1 MEVISDTIENGEIE
15 NVHLVPIGDFKGSDK
30 DGNPIDEHITKES
43 LDQIAEK
50 LNSGDE
56 VLCDIDHQSCKPG
69 VDRDSKAAGW
79 FHKFVV
85 DPVKGLF
92 ANLKLTKKGREIVEN
107 REYRYT
113 SPVFTI
119 DDNGNPNDI
128 HSVALTN
135 VPAFKGHISPILN
148 SEPNS
153 NEKESMKMEIT
164 KEELI
169 ELIKNT
175 VNEMNVKKEINEGI
189 RDIKRDIQDE
199 VVENSC
205 GEKKEELVE
214 NACNEKQ
221 EEIVEVKNEETA
233 PAPETKMNETEEK
246 KAETEEKKD
255 EVIKIES
262 LNSAPAPS
270 ISQEPE
276 WKNLHGKAFFDW
288 YAKHPNGI

>member
-1 MEVISDTIENGEIE
+1 MEIISNTIDNGEIE
-15 NVHLVPIGDFKGSDK
+15 NVHLVPIGDYKGSDK

-50 LNSGDE
+50 LNSGDD

-69 VDRDSKAAGW
+69 VERDSKAAGW

-92 ANLKLTKKGREIVEN
+92 ASLKLTKNGREIVEN

-113 SPVFTI
+113 SPVFTL
-119 DDNGNPNDI
+119 DENGNPNDI

-153 NEKESMKMEIT
+153 NEKESIKMEIT
-164 KEELI
+164 KEDHI

-175 VNEMNVKKEINEGI
+175 VNEMNIKKEINEEI
-189 RDIKRDIQDE
+189 REE
-199 VVENSC
+199 VVGNSC
-205 GEKKEELVE
+205 DK
-214 NACNEKQ
+214 KQ
-221 EEIVEVKNEETA
+221 EEIVEVKNEETV
-233 PAPETKMNETEEK
+233 PETKEEVK
-246 KAETEEKKD
+246 EEVKVEDKD
-255 EVIKIES
+255 EPKDEKEVIKIET
-262 LNSAPAPS
+262 LNSAPTPS
-270 ISQEPE
+270 MTQEPE
-276 WKNLHGKAFFDW
+276 WKKLHGKDFFDW
-288 YAKHPNGI
+288 CAKHQNCI

>member
-43 LDQIAEK
+43 LEQIAEK

-92 ANLKLTKKGREIVEN
+92 ASLKLTKKGREIVEN

-113 SPVFTI
+113 SPVFTL
-119 DDNGNPNDI
+119 DENGNPNDI

-153 NEKESMKMEIT
+153 NEKESIKMEIT
-164 KEELI
+164 KEDLI
-169 ELIKNT
+169 DLIKRT
-175 VNEMNVKKEINEGI
+175 VNEMNVKKEINEEI
-189 RDIKRDIQDE
+189 RDIQEEI
-199 VVENSC
+199 VENSC
-205 GEKKEELVE
+205 V
-214 NACNEKQ
+214 EKQ
-221 EEIVEVKNEETA
+221 EEVKNEETV
-233 PAPETKMNETEEK
+233 PETKEEVKEEVKVEDEPKEEK
-246 KAETEEKKD
+246 
-255 EVIKIES
+255 EVIKIET
-262 LNSAPAPS
+262 LNSAPIPTVNA
-270 ISQEPE
+270 EPE
-276 WKNLHGKAFFDW
+276 WKSLHGKAFFDW

>member
-1 MEVISDTIENGEIE
+1 MEVISDTIDNGEIE

-50 LNSGDE
+50 LNSGDD

-92 ANLKLTKKGREIVEN
+92 ASLKLTKKGREIVEN

-113 SPVFTI
+113 SPVFTL
-119 DDNGNPNDI
+119 DENGNPNEI

-148 SEPNS
+148 SEPIS
-153 NEKESMKMEIT
+153 NEKESIKMEIT

-175 VNEMNVKKEINEGI
+175 VNEMNVKKEINEEI
-189 RDIKRDIQDE
+189 RDIQDE
-199 VVENSC
+199 IVENSC
-205 GEKKEELVE
+205 GEK
-214 NACNEKQ
+214 Q
-221 EEIVEVKNEETA
+221 EEVKNEETA
-233 PAPETKMNETEEK
+233 PAPAEETKVNEPEDKKDETED
-246 KAETEEKKD
+246 KKD

-262 LNSAPAPS
+262 LNSAPTPS

>member
-43 LDQIAEK
+43 LEQIAEK

-92 ANLKLTKKGREIVEN
+92 ASLKLTKKGREIVEN

-113 SPVFTI
+113 SPVFTL
-119 DDNGNPNDI
+119 DENGNPNDI

-153 NEKESMKMEIT
+153 NEKESIKMEIT

-169 ELIKNT
+169 DLIKNT
-175 VNEMNVKKEINEGI
+175 VNEMNIKKEINEEI
-189 RDIKRDIQDE
+189 RDIQEEI
-199 VVENSC
+199 VENSC
-205 GEKKEELVE
+205 GEKKEEVAE
-214 NACNEKQ
+214 NSCVEKQ
-221 EEIVEVKNEETA
+221 EEVKNEETV
-233 PAPETKMNETEEK
+233 PETKEEVKEEVKVEDKPKEEK
-246 KAETEEKKD
+246 
-255 EVIKIES
+255 EVIKIET
-262 LNSAPAPS
+262 LNSAPIPTVNA
-270 ISQEPE
+270 EPE
-276 WKNLHGKAFFDW
+276 WKNLHGKEFFDW

>member
-43 LDQIAEK
+43 LEQIAEK

-56 VLCDIDHQSCKPG
+56 VLCDIDHQSCKLG

-92 ANLKLTKKGREIVEN
+92 ACLKLTKKGREIVEN

-113 SPVFTI
+113 SPVFTL
-119 DDNGNPNDI
+119 DENGNPNDI

-153 NEKESMKMEIT
+153 NEKEPIKMEIT
-164 KEELI
+164 KEDLI

-175 VNEMNVKKEINEGI
+175 VNEMNVKKEINEEI
-189 RDIKRDIQDE
+189 RDIQEEI
-199 VVENSC
+199 VENSC
-205 GEKKEELVE
+205 DK
-214 NACNEKQ
+214 KQ
-221 EEIVEVKNEETA
+221 EEIVEVKNEETV
-233 PAPETKMNETEEK
+233 PETKEEVKEEVKVEDEPKEEK
-246 KAETEEKKD
+246 
-255 EVIKIES
+255 EVIKIET
-262 LNSAPAPS
+262 LNSAPIPTVNA
-270 ISQEPE
+270 EPE

>member
-113 SPVFTI
+113 SPVFTL
-119 DDNGNPNDI
+119 DENGNPNDI

-153 NEKESMKMEIT
+153 NEKESIKMEIT

-175 VNEMNVKKEINEGI
+175 VNEMNVKKEINEEI
-189 RDIKRDIQDE
+189 RDIQEEI
-199 VVENSC
+199 VENSC
-205 GEKKEELVE
+205 GEKKEEVVE
-214 NACNEKQ
+214 NSCDKKQ
-221 EEIVEVKNEETA
+221 EEIVEVKNEETV
-233 PAPETKMNETEEK
+233 PETKEEVKEEVKVEDEPKEEK
-246 KAETEEKKD
+246 
-255 EVIKIES
+255 EVIKIET
-262 LNSAPAPS
+262 LNSAPIPTVNA
-270 ISQEPE
+270 EPE

>member
-56 VLCDIDHQSCKPG
+56 VLCDIDHQSCKTG

-113 SPVFTI
+113 SPVFTL
-119 DDNGNPNDI
+119 DENGNPNDI

-153 NEKESMKMEIT
+153 NEKESIKMEIT

-189 RDIKRDIQDE
+189 RDIKRDIQEE

-205 GEKKEELVE
+205 V
-214 NACNEKQ
+214 EKQ
-221 EEIVEVKNEETA
+221 EEVKNEETA
-233 PAPETKMNETEEK
+233 PATETKMNETEEK
-246 KAETEEKKD
+246 KDETEEKKD

-262 LNSAPAPS
+262 LNSAPTPS

>member
-1 MEVISDTIENGEIE
+1 MEIISDTIENGEIE

-30 DGNPIDEHITKES
+30 EGNPIDEHITKES

-50 LNSGDE
+50 LNSGDD

-69 VDRDSKAAGW
+69 VERDSKAAGW

-113 SPVFTI
+113 SPVFTL
-119 DDNGNPNDI
+119 DENGNPNDI

-135 VPAFKGHISPILN
+135 VPAFKGHISPIIN
-148 SEPNS
+148 SEPT
-153 NEKESMKMEIT
+153 ETDKEENLNKEIINMEIT
-164 KEELI
+164 KEDLI

-175 VNEMNVKKEINEGI
+175 VNEMNIKKEINEEI
-189 RDIKRDIQDE
+189 R
-199 VVENSC
+199 
-205 GEKKEELVE
+205 EELVE
-214 NACNEKQ
+214 NSCDKKQ
-221 EEIVEVKNEETA
+221 EEVKNEETV
-233 PAPETKMNETEEK
+233 PVPDKEIKVNETEDK
-246 KAETEEKKD
+246 KDEKD

-262 LNSAPAPS
+262 LNSAPTPS
-270 ISQEPE
+270 MTQEPE
-276 WKNLHGKAFFDW
+276 WKKLHGKEFFDW
-288 YAKHPNGI
+288 YKSHQNCI

>member
-43 LDQIAEK
+43 LEQIAEK

-92 ANLKLTKKGREIVEN
+92 ASLKLTKKGREIVEN

-113 SPVFTI
+113 SPVFTL
-119 DDNGNPNDI
+119 DENGNPNDI

-153 NEKESMKMEIT
+153 NEKESIKMEIT

-169 ELIKNT
+169 DLIKNT
-175 VNEMNVKKEINEGI
+175 VNEMNIKKEINEEI
-189 RDIKRDIQDE
+189 RDIQEEI
-199 VVENSC
+199 VENSC
-205 GEKKEELVE
+205 GEKKEEIVE
-214 NACNEKQ
+214 NSCVEKQ
-221 EEIVEVKNEETA
+221 EEVKNEETV
-233 PAPETKMNETEEK
+233 PAPDKETKVNETEEK
-246 KAETEEKKD
+246 KDDTEEKKD

-262 LNSAPAPS
+262 LNSAPAPT

>member
-113 SPVFTI
+113 SPVFTL
-119 DDNGNPNDI
+119 DENGNPNDI

-153 NEKESMKMEIT
+153 NEKESIKMEIT

-175 VNEMNVKKEINEGI
+175 VNEMNVKKEINEEI
-189 RDIKRDIQDE
+189 RDIQEEI
-199 VVENSC
+199 VENSC
-205 GEKKEELVE
+205 DK
-214 NACNEKQ
+214 KQ

-233 PAPETKMNETEEK
+233 PETKEEVKEEVKVEDEPKEEK
-246 KAETEEKKD
+246 
-255 EVIKIES
+255 EVIKIET
-262 LNSAPAPS
+262 LNSAPIPTVNA
-270 ISQEPE
+270 EPE

>member
-43 LDQIAEK
+43 LEQIAEK

-69 VDRDSKAAGW
+69 VERDSKAAGW

-92 ANLKLTKKGREIVEN
+92 ASLKLTKKGREIVEN

-113 SPVFTI
+113 SPVFTL
-119 DDNGNPNDI
+119 DENGNPNDI

-153 NEKESMKMEIT
+153 NEKESIKMEIT

-169 ELIKNT
+169 DLIKRT
-175 VNEMNVKKEINEGI
+175 VNEMNVKKESNEEI
-189 RDIKRDIQDE
+189 RDIQDE
-199 VVENSC
+199 IVENSC
-205 GEKKEELVE
+205 VEKKEEVAE
-214 NACNEKQ
+214 NSCVEKQ
-221 EEIVEVKNEETA
+221 EEVKNEETVPA
-233 PAPETKMNETEEK
+233 PAEETKVNETEEK
-246 KAETEEKKD
+246 KDKKD

-262 LNSAPAPS
+262 LNSAPAPT
-270 ISQEPE
+270 ISEEPE
-276 WKNLHGKAFFDW
+276 WKKLHGKAFFDW

>member
-113 SPVFTI
+113 SPVFTL
-119 DDNGNPNDI
+119 DENGNPNDI

-153 NEKESMKMEIT
+153 NEKESIKMDIT

-175 VNEMNVKKEINEGI
+175 VNEMNIKKEINEEI
-189 RDIKRDIQDE
+189 RDIQEEI
-199 VVENSC
+199 VENS
-205 GEKKEELVE
+205 
-214 NACNEKQ
+214 CNEKQ

-233 PAPETKMNETEEK
+233 PETKEEVKEEVKVEDEPKEEK
-246 KAETEEKKD
+246 
-255 EVIKIES
+255 EVIKIET
-262 LNSAPAPS
+262 LNSAPIPTVNA
-270 ISQEPE
+270 EPE
-276 WKNLHGKAFFDW
+276 WKSLHGKAFFDW

>member
-43 LDQIAEK
+43 LEQIAEK

-92 ANLKLTKKGREIVEN
+92 ASLKLTKKGREIVEN

-113 SPVFTI
+113 SPVFTL
-119 DDNGNPNDI
+119 DENGNPNDI

-153 NEKESMKMEIT
+153 NEKESIKMEIT

-169 ELIKNT
+169 DLIKNT
-175 VNEMNVKKEINEGI
+175 VNEMNVKKEINEEI
-189 RDIKRDIQDE
+189 RDIQDE
-199 VVENSC
+199 IVENSC
-205 GEKKEELVE
+205 GEKKEEVVE
-214 NACNEKQ
+214 NSCVEKQ
-221 EEIVEVKNEETA
+221 EEVKNEETV
-233 PAPETKMNETEEK
+233 PETKEEVKEEVKVEDKPKEEK
-246 KAETEEKKD
+246 
-255 EVIKIES
+255 EVIKIET
-262 LNSAPAPS
+262 LNSAPIPTVNA
-270 ISQEPE
+270 EPE

>member
-15 NVHLVPIGDFKGSDK
+15 NVHLVPLGDFKGSDK

-43 LDQIAEK
+43 LEQIAEK

-92 ANLKLTKKGREIVEN
+92 ASLKLTKKGREIVEN

-113 SPVFTI
+113 SPVFTL
-119 DDNGNPNDI
+119 DENGNPNDI

-153 NEKESMKMEIT
+153 NEKESIKMEIT

-169 ELIKNT
+169 DLIKNT
-175 VNEMNVKKEINEGI
+175 VNEMNVKKEINEEI
-189 RDIKRDIQDE
+189 REIQDE
-199 VVENSC
+199 IVENSC
-205 GEKKEELVE
+205 GEKKEEVVE
-214 NACNEKQ
+214 NSCVEKQ
-221 EEIVEVKNEETA
+221 EEVKNEETVPA
-233 PAPETKMNETEEK
+233 PAEETKVNETEEK
-246 KAETEEKKD
+246 KDDTEEKKD

-262 LNSAPAPS
+262 LNSAPAPT

>member
-43 LDQIAEK
+43 LEQIADK

-92 ANLKLTKKGREIVEN
+92 ASLKLTKKGREIVEN

-113 SPVFTI
+113 SPVFTV
-119 DDNGNPNDI
+119 DENGNPNDI

-148 SEPNS
+148 SEPTEIN
-153 NEKESMKMEIT
+153 KEEENLNKEIINMEIT
-164 KEELI
+164 KEDLI
-169 ELIKNT
+169 DLIKRT
-175 VNEMNVKKEINEGI
+175 VNEMNIKKEINEEI
-189 RDIKRDIQDE
+189 RDIQDE
-199 VVENSC
+199 IVENSC
-205 GEKKEELVE
+205 DK
-214 NACNEKQ
+214 KQ
-221 EEIVEVKNEETA
+221 EEIVEVKNEETV
-233 PAPETKMNETEEK
+233 PETKEEK
-246 KAETEEKKD
+246 VKVEDKDEPKEEK
-255 EVIKIES
+255 EVIKIET
-262 LNSAPAPS
+262 LNSAPIPTVNA
-270 ISQEPE
+270 EPE

-288 YAKHPNGI
+288 YKSHQNCI

>member
-43 LDQIAEK
+43 LEQIAEK

-113 SPVFTI
+113 SPVFTL
-119 DDNGNPNDI
+119 DENGNPNEI

-135 VPAFKGHISPILN
+135 VPAFKGHISPIIN
-148 SEPNS
+148 SEPTDK
-153 NEKESMKMEIT
+153 EKENLNKEIINMEIT
-164 KEELI
+164 KEDLI

-205 GEKKEELVE
+205 DK
-214 NACNEKQ
+214 KQ
-221 EEIVEVKNEETA
+221 EEIVEVKNEETV
-233 PAPETKMNETEEK
+233 PTKETKVNETEEK
-246 KAETEEKKD
+246 KDEPKEEK

-262 LNSAPAPS
+262 LNSAPIPTVNA
-270 ISQEPE
+270 EPE
-276 WKNLHGKAFFDW
+276 WKNLHGKEFFDW
-288 YAKHPNGI
+288 YKSHQNCI

>member
-43 LDQIAEK
+43 LEQIAEK

-92 ANLKLTKKGREIVEN
+92 ASLKLTKKGREIVEN

-113 SPVFTI
+113 SPVFTL
-119 DDNGNPNDI
+119 DENGNPNDI
-128 HSVALTN
+128 HSIALTN
-135 VPAFKGHISPILN
+135 VPAFKGHISPIIN
-148 SEPNS
+148 SEPTEIN
-153 NEKESMKMEIT
+153 KEENLNKEIINMEIT
-164 KEELI
+164 KEDLI

-175 VNEMNVKKEINEGI
+175 VNEMNIKKEINEEI
-189 RDIKRDIQDE
+189 R
-199 VVENSC
+199 
-205 GEKKEELVE
+205 EELVG
-214 NACNEKQ
+214 NSCDKKQ
-221 EEIVEVKNEETA
+221 EEIVEVKNEETV
-233 PAPETKMNETEEK
+233 PETKEEK
-246 KAETEEKKD
+246 KEEEVKVEDKD
-255 EVIKIES
+255 DPKDEKEVIKIET
-262 LNSAPAPS
+262 LNSAPIPTVNA
-270 ISQEPE
+270 EPE
-276 WKNLHGKAFFDW
+276 WKKLHGKEFFDW
-288 YAKHPNGI
+288 YKSHQNCI

>member
-30 DGNPIDEHITKES
+30 EGNPIDEHITKES
-43 LDQIAEK
+43 LEQIAEK

-85 DPVKGLF
+85 DPMKGLF

-113 SPVFTI
+113 SPVFTL
-119 DDNGNPNDI
+119 DENGNPNDI

-153 NEKESMKMEIT
+153 NEKESIKMEIT

-175 VNEMNVKKEINEGI
+175 VNEMNVKKEINEEI
-189 RDIKRDIQDE
+189 RDIQEEI
-199 VVENSC
+199 VENSC
-205 GEKKEELVE
+205 GEKKEEVAE
-214 NACNEKQ
+214 NSCDKKQ

-233 PAPETKMNETEEK
+233 PAPAEETKVNEIEEK
-246 KAETEEKKD
+246 KDKKD

-262 LNSAPAPS
+262 LNSAPTPT

>member
-1 MEVISDTIENGEIE
+1 
-15 NVHLVPIGDFKGSDK
+15 
-30 DGNPIDEHITKES
+30 
-43 LDQIAEK
+43 
-50 LNSGDE
+50 
-56 VLCDIDHQSCKPG
+56 
-69 VDRDSKAAGW
+69 
-79 FHKFVV
+79 
-85 DPVKGLF
+85 
-92 ANLKLTKKGREIVEN
+92 
-107 REYRYT
+107 
-113 SPVFTI
+113 
-119 DDNGNPNDI
+119 
-128 HSVALTN
+128 
-135 VPAFKGHISPILN
+135 
-148 SEPNS
+148 
-153 NEKESMKMEIT
+153 MEIT
-164 KEELI
+164 KEDLI

-199 VVENSC
+199 VVQNSC

-233 PAPETKMNETEEK
+233 PAEETKVDETED
-246 KAETEEKKD
+246 KKD

-262 LNSAPAPS
+262 LNSAPTPT

>member
-1 MEVISDTIENGEIE
+1 MEIISDTIDNGEIE

-50 LNSGDE
+50 LNSGDD

-69 VDRDSKAAGW
+69 VERDSKAAGW

-92 ANLKLTKKGREIVEN
+92 ASLKLTKKGREIVEN

-113 SPVFTI
+113 SPVFTL
-119 DDNGNPNDI
+119 DENGNPNDI

-135 VPAFKGHISPILN
+135 VPAFKGHISPIIN
-148 SEPNS
+148 SEPTEIN
-153 NEKESMKMEIT
+153 KEENLNKEIINMEIT
-164 KEELI
+164 KEDLI

-175 VNEMNVKKEINEGI
+175 VNEMNIKKEINEEI
-189 RDIKRDIQDE
+189 R
-199 VVENSC
+199 
-205 GEKKEELVE
+205 EELVE
-214 NACNEKQ
+214 NSCDKKQ
-221 EEIVEVKNEETA
+221 EEIVEVKNEETV
-233 PAPETKMNETEEK
+233 PETKEEK
-246 KAETEEKKD
+246 KEEEVKVEDKDEPKEEK

-262 LNSAPAPS
+262 LNSAHTPS
-270 ISQEPE
+270 MTQEPE
-276 WKNLHGKAFFDW
+276 WKNLHGKEFFDW
-288 YAKHPNGI
+288 YKSHQNCI

>member
-43 LDQIAEK
+43 LEQIAEK

-92 ANLKLTKKGREIVEN
+92 ASLKLTKKGREIVEN

-113 SPVFTI
+113 SPVFTL
-119 DDNGNPNDI
+119 DENGNPNDI

-153 NEKESMKMEIT
+153 NEKESIKMEIT

-169 ELIKNT
+169 DLIKNT
-175 VNEMNVKKEINEGI
+175 VNEMNVKKEINEEI
-189 RDIKRDIQDE
+189 REIQDE
-199 VVENSC
+199 IVKNSC
-205 GEKKEELVE
+205 VEKKEEVAE
-214 NACNEKQ
+214 NSCVEKQ
-221 EEIVEVKNEETA
+221 EEVKNEETVPA
-233 PAPETKMNETEEK
+233 PAEETKVNETEEK
-246 KAETEEKKD
+246 KDDTEEKKD

-262 LNSAPAPS
+262 LNSAPAPT

>member
-43 LDQIAEK
+43 LEQIAEK

-92 ANLKLTKKGREIVEN
+92 ASLKLTKKGREIVEN

-113 SPVFTI
+113 SPVFTL
-119 DDNGNPNDI
+119 DENGNPNDI

-153 NEKESMKMEIT
+153 NEKESIKMDIT

-169 ELIKNT
+169 DLIKNT
-175 VNEMNVKKEINEGI
+175 VNEMNVKKEINEEI
-189 RDIKRDIQDE
+189 RDIQEEI
-199 VVENSC
+199 VNNSC

-214 NACNEKQ
+214 NSCVEKQ
-221 EEIVEVKNEETA
+221 EEVKNEETV
-233 PAPETKMNETEEK
+233 PETKEEVKEEVKVEDKPKEEK
-246 KAETEEKKD
+246 
-255 EVIKIES
+255 EVIKIET
-262 LNSAPAPS
+262 LNSAPIPS

>member
-113 SPVFTI
+113 SPVFTL
-119 DDNGNPNDI
+119 DENGNPNDI

-175 VNEMNVKKEINEGI
+175 VNEMNIKKEINEEI
-189 RDIKRDIQDE
+189 RDIQEEI
-199 VVENSC
+199 VENSC
-205 GEKKEELVE
+205 GEKKEEVVE
-214 NACNEKQ
+214 NSCEEKQ
-221 EEIVEVKNEETA
+221 VEVKNEETV
-233 PAPETKMNETEEK
+233 PETKEEVKEEVKVEDKDEPKEEK
-246 KAETEEKKD
+246 
-255 EVIKIES
+255 EVIKIET
-262 LNSAPAPS
+262 LNSAPIPTVNA
-270 ISQEPE
+270 EPE

>member
-43 LDQIAEK
+43 LEQIAEK

-92 ANLKLTKKGREIVEN
+92 ASLKLTKKGREIVEN

-113 SPVFTI
+113 SPVFTL
-119 DDNGNPNDI
+119 DENGNPNDI

-135 VPAFKGHISPILN
+135 VPAFKGHISPIIN
-148 SEPNS
+148 SEPTEIN
-153 NEKESMKMEIT
+153 KEENLNKEIINMEIT
-164 KEELI
+164 KEDLI

-175 VNEMNVKKEINEGI
+175 VNEMNIKKEINEEI
-189 RDIKRDIQDE
+189 R
-199 VVENSC
+199 
-205 GEKKEELVE
+205 EELVG
-214 NACNEKQ
+214 NSCDKKQ
-221 EEIVEVKNEETA
+221 EEIVEVKNEETV
-233 PAPETKMNETEEK
+233 PETKEEVKEEVKVEDKDKDDPKEEK
-246 KAETEEKKD
+246 

-262 LNSAPAPS
+262 LNSAPTPS
-270 ISQEPE
+270 MTQEPE
-276 WKNLHGKAFFDW
+276 WKKLHGKEFFDW
-288 YAKHPNGI
+288 YKKHQNCI

>member
-1 MEVISDTIENGEIE
+1 MEIISDTIDNGEIE

-69 VDRDSKAAGW
+69 VERDSKAAGW

-92 ANLKLTKKGREIVEN
+92 ASLKLTKKGREIVEN

-113 SPVFTI
+113 SPVFTL
-119 DDNGNPNDI
+119 DENGNPNDI

-135 VPAFKGHISPILN
+135 VPAFKGHISPIIN
-148 SEPNS
+148 SEPTEIN
-153 NEKESMKMEIT
+153 KEENLNKEIINMEIT
-164 KEELI
+164 KEDLI

-175 VNEMNVKKEINEGI
+175 VNEMNIKKEINEEI
-189 RDIKRDIQDE
+189 R
-199 VVENSC
+199 
-205 GEKKEELVE
+205 EELVG
-214 NACNEKQ
+214 NSCDKKQ
-221 EEIVEVKNEETA
+221 EEVKNEETV
-233 PAPETKMNETEEK
+233 PETKEEVKEVKEEVKVEDKDEPKEEK
-246 KAETEEKKD
+246 

-262 LNSAPAPS
+262 LNSAPTPS
-270 ISQEPE
+270 MTQEPE
-276 WKNLHGKAFFDW
+276 WKKLHGKEFFDW
-288 YAKHPNGI
+288 YKKHQNCI

>member
-43 LDQIAEK
+43 LEQIAEK

-92 ANLKLTKKGREIVEN
+92 ASLKLTKKGREIVEN

-113 SPVFTI
+113 SPVFTL
-119 DDNGNPNDI
+119 DENGNPNDI

-169 ELIKNT
+169 DLIKNT
-175 VNEMNVKKEINEGI
+175 VNEMNVKKEINEEI
-189 RDIKRDIQDE
+189 REIQDE
-199 VVENSC
+199 IVENSC
-205 GEKKEELVE
+205 V
-214 NACNEKQ
+214 EKQ
-221 EEIVEVKNEETA
+221 EEVKNEETV
-233 PAPETKMNETEEK
+233 PAEETKVNETEEK
-246 KAETEEKKD
+246 KDDTEEKKD

-262 LNSAPAPS
+262 LNSAPAPT

-276 WKNLHGKAFFDW
+276 WKSLHGKAFFDW

>member
-43 LDQIAEK
+43 LEQIAEK

-92 ANLKLTKKGREIVEN
+92 ASLKLTKKGREIVEN

-113 SPVFTI
+113 SPVFTL
-119 DDNGNPNDI
+119 DENGNPNDI

-153 NEKESMKMEIT
+153 NEKESIKMDIT

-169 ELIKNT
+169 NLIKNT
-175 VNEMNVKKEINEGI
+175 VNEMNVKKEINEEI
-189 RDIKRDIQDE
+189 REIQDE
-199 VVENSC
+199 IVENSC
-205 GEKKEELVE
+205 GEKKEEVAE
-214 NACNEKQ
+214 NSCVEKQ
-221 EEIVEVKNEETA
+221 EEVKNEETVPA
-233 PAPETKMNETEEK
+233 PAEETKVNETEEK
-246 KAETEEKKD
+246 KDKKD

-262 LNSAPAPS
+262 LNSAPAPT

>member
-43 LDQIAEK
+43 LEQIAEK

-92 ANLKLTKKGREIVEN
+92 ASLKLTKKGREIVEN

-113 SPVFTI
+113 SPVFTL
-119 DDNGNPNDI
+119 DENGNPNDI

-153 NEKESMKMEIT
+153 NEKESIKMEIT

-169 ELIKNT
+169 DLIKNT
-175 VNEMNVKKEINEGI
+175 VNEMNVKKEINEEI
-189 RDIKRDIQDE
+189 REIQDE
-199 VVENSC
+199 IVENSC
-205 GEKKEELVE
+205 GEKKEEVAE
-214 NACNEKQ
+214 NSCVEKQ
-221 EEIVEVKNEETA
+221 EEVKNEETV
-233 PAPETKMNETEEK
+233 PAEETKVNETEDK
-246 KAETEEKKD
+246 KDKKDEVVKKD

-262 LNSAPAPS
+262 LNSAPAPT
-270 ISQEPE
+270 ISQESE
-276 WKNLHGKAFFDW
+276 WKSLHGKAFFDW

>member
-1 MEVISDTIENGEIE
+1 MEVISDTIDNGEIE

-50 LNSGDE
+50 LNSGDD

-69 VDRDSKAAGW
+69 VERDSKAAGW

-92 ANLKLTKKGREIVEN
+92 ASLKLTKKGREIVEN

-113 SPVFTI
+113 SPVFTL
-119 DDNGNPNDI
+119 DENGNPNDI

-153 NEKESMKMEIT
+153 NEKESIKMEIT
-164 KEELI
+164 KEDLI

-175 VNEMNVKKEINEGI
+175 VNEMNIKKEINEEI
-189 RDIKRDIQDE
+189 R
-199 VVENSC
+199 
-205 GEKKEELVE
+205 EELVE
-214 NACNEKQ
+214 NSCDKKQ
-221 EEIVEVKNEETA
+221 EEVKNEETV
-233 PAPETKMNETEEK
+233 PETKEEVKEEVKVEDKDEPKEEK
-246 KAETEEKKD
+246 
-255 EVIKIES
+255 EVIKIET
-262 LNSAPAPS
+262 LNSAPIPTVNA
-270 ISQEPE
+270 EPE
-276 WKNLHGKAFFDW
+276 WKKLHGKDFFDW
-288 YAKHPNGI
+288 CAKHQNCI